1 MIGLAIENTKIA
13 LTAIRSQLL
22 RTILTILII
31 AIGIMALVAILTVV
45 GALKNTM
52 SNNFAAMG
60 ANTFNISRYDFS
72 DQIKS
77 GQSNAKIN
85 PLISFTEAQSFKDN
99 YSYPFAT
106 TSIYFTASSV
116 SEVKYNNIKTDPKV
130 SVLGVDDAYVSTKG
144 LELTEG
150 RNFSAIEIENNL
162 NACLIGSDLN
172 KALFKDASGVGKI
185 ISVRGNKFKVIGVL
199 KSKGSSF
206 GNNEDNRMLIPLQ
219 NARAIFSK
227 PNINYQIDV
236 LMPDKNLLNQAI
248 DQATITMR
256 NVRNLTPSNPNNFGI
271 ERSDSTLRS
280 LTSNL
285 SALETGAW
293 VISIITIMGS
303 SIALMN
309 IMLVSVTE
317 RTREIGIRKSL
328 GANRKTIALQFFTE
342 TLVISQLGGILGIF
356 NGLVIGLLVAK
367 GFDFTFNIPWNAI
380 TWAVIISAI
389 VAILSGLIPAIK
401 ASKLDPVEAL
411 RYE

>member
-1 MIGLAIENTKIA
+1 MIGLVIENTRIA
-13 LTAIRSQLL
+13 LGAIRSQLL
-22 RTILTILII
+22 RTILTVLII

-52 SNNFAAMG
+52 SSNFAAMG

-77 GQSNAKIN
+77 GQSNTKVN
-85 PLISFTEAQSFKDN
+85 PLISFTQAQAFKEN

-106 TSIYFTASSV
+106 TSVYFTANSV

-130 SVLGVDDAYVSTKG
+130 SIIGVDDGYQATKG
-144 LELTEG
+144 LEITEG
-150 RNFSAIEIENNL
+150 RNFSGLEIENNL
-162 NACLIGSDLN
+162 NVCIIGSDLQ
-172 KALFKDASGVGKI
+172 KALFKDGPALGKV
-185 ISVRGNKFKVIGVL
+185 ISIRGNKFKIIGTL
-199 KSKGSSF
+199 KSKGSTF
-206 GNNEDNRMLIPLQ
+206 GNNEDNRMLIPIQ
-219 NARAIFSK
+219 NARSIFTS
-227 PNINYQIDV
+227 PNINYEIDV
-236 LMPDKNLLNQAI
+236 LMPDKNLIDQAI
-248 DQATITMR
+248 DQAKITMR
-256 NVRNLTPSNPNNFGI
+256 NVRNLTPSNETNFGV

-285 SALETGAW
+285 DTLEAGAW

-328 GANRKTIALQFFTE
+328 GANRKTIAMQFFTE
-342 TLVISQLGGILGIF
+342 TLVISQLGGLLGIA
-356 NGLVIGLLVAK
+356 NGVLIGFLVAK
-367 GFDFTFNIPWNAI
+367 GFDFDFNIPWDAI
-380 TWAVIISAI
+380 TWAVIISAL
-389 VAILSGLIPAIK
+389 VAILSGLIPALK

-411 RYE
+411 RHE